1 MPVGKFWIRWLLLL
15 PLLLC
20 SAGLQAQAVRV
31 EISQGLISGVQQD
44 GWVTFKGIP
53 YAQAPVGHLRW
64 AAPEPRAVHS
74 GIFDASRQGPA
85 CLQTL
90 ATNST
95 VATSEDCLNLNVW
108 TPAVDDHK
116 RPVMV
121 WIHGGGL
128 RAGSNAVAGEAFA
141 QRGQVVVAINYRLGP
156 LGFFSHEALSEKSAN
171 PAVLDMVLALH
182 WVQDNIQSFGGDPEQ
197 VTIFGVSA
205 GGMAVNL
212 LMATEASAGL
222 FHRAIA
228 QSGYATWA
236 LPRSRGAALPAPRDM
251 DLTRAAPAEALASE
265 LVAKVDPTAQTA
277 QRLYA
282 LDGQELVDALVGFQL
297 PIVDGTTLTAEPGQ
311 IFRAGQQHAV
321 PYMSGGN
328 SHEGTVMRASR
339 ITLDDYAAMLGDD
352 LDATQRLYATDFAV
366 SRELGL
372 SRMFG
377 DNRYLLS
384 ARVLASA
391 MAEADQPAWL
401 YYVDFV
407 PPSRQASWR
416 GTPHGMDA
424 YLLFA
429 GLASEA
435 AVTRKMVERMRGYWS
450 NFARTGDPNG
460 AGLETWPKY
469 RRETDQWLVFGAQ
482 DEVRSAVLK
491 DKLDLL
497 EKRYL
502 RRLGEQP

>member
-1 MPVGKFWIRWLLLL
+1 MQVNRFWSRWLLL
-15 PLLLC
+15 PLLVLC
-20 SAGLQAQAVRV
+20 SAGLQAQSVHV
-31 EISQGLISGVQQD
+31 ETGHGLISGVQMD
-44 GWVTFKGIP
+44 GWVSFKGIP
-53 YAQAPVGHLRW
+53 YAQPPVGALRW
-64 AAPEPRAVHS
+64 APPETHS
-74 GIFDASRQGPA
+74 PYRGTFDASRQGPA

-90 ATNST
+90 AASSSL
-95 VATSEDCLNLNVW
+95 ATSEDCLNLNVW

-128 RAGSNAVAGEAFA
+128 RAGSNAVAGEVFA
-141 QRGQVVVAINYRLGP
+141 QRDLVIVAINYRLGP
-156 LGFFSHEALSEKSAN
+156 LGFFAHEALSEESAN
-171 PAVLDMVLALH
+171 PAVLDMVLALR
-182 WVQDNIQSFGGDPEQ
+182 WVRDNIQNFGGDPEQ

-212 LMATEASAGL
+212 LMATQDSAGL

-236 LPRSRGAALPAPRDM
+236 LPRSRGAALPAPLDM
-251 DLTRAAPAEALASE
+251 DLTGAASAEALAAE
-265 LVAKVDPTAQTA
+265 LVSNVDPTVQTA
-277 QRLYA
+277 QQLYA
-282 LDGQELVDALVGFQL
+282 LDGQQLVDALVGFQL
-297 PIVDGTTLTAEPGQ
+297 PIVDGATLTAEPAQ
-311 IFRAGQQHAV
+311 VFRAGAQHAV

-328 SHEGTVMRASR
+328 SYEGTVMRASK
-339 ITLDDYAAMLGDD
+339 ISLDDYAAIMGDD
-352 LDATQRLYATDFAV
+352 LDAAQRLYATDFAV
-366 SRELGL
+366 SREVGL

-391 MAEADQPAWL
+391 MAEAAQPAWL

-407 PPSRQASWR
+407 PPSQQASWR
-416 GTPHGMDA
+416 GTPHGVDA

-429 GLASEA
+429 GHASEE
-435 AVTRKMVERMRGYWS
+435 AVTRRMVERMRGYWS
-450 NFARTGDPNG
+450 NFARNGDPNG
-460 AGLETWPKY
+460 GGLKAWPKY
-469 RRETDQWLVFGAQ
+469 RRTTDRWLVFGAQ
-482 DEVRSAVLK
+482 DDVRGYVLK

-502 RRLGEQP
+502 RRIGEQP